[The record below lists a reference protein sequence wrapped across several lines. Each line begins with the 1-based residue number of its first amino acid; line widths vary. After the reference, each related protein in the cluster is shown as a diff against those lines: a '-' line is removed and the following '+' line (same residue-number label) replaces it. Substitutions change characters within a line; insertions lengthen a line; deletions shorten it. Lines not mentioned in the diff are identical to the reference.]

1 MSKAITR
8 IVRKSLGEF
17 GKYLAMRPS
26 GLQVQQA
33 LDAALRELPPGSV
46 LVLDFQGVEMMDYSF
61 ADEAFGSLYARMAAR
76 EYPDRYMVLA
86 MGDDEVSR
94 ALLEN
99 IEVALQQRDVAA
111 LVVPRDAIEASGQAM
126 PSRRESDQWEVIG
139 VLPEHLL
146 DTLRAV
152 MEKEQVTVRD
162 LAEALHLDSATAC
175 NNRVAKLHQLRL
187 VRREAA
193 IVPEGG
199 RQYCYSSVI

>member
-1 MSKAITR
+1 MNKSITK
-8 IVRKSLGEF
+8 VVHKSLGDY
-17 GKYLAMRPS
+17 GKYLAMRPN
-26 GLQVQQA
+26 GLAVQQS
-33 LDAALRELPPGSV
+33 LDAELRRLPPGSV

-61 ADEAFGSLYARMAAR
+61 ADEAFGSLYSRMAAR

-86 MGDDEVSR
+86 TGDDEVSQ

-99 IEVALQQRDVAA
+99 IEVALQQREVAA
-111 LVVPRDAIEASGQAM
+111 LVVPRDKVEADPKKAAQ
-126 PSRRESDQWEVIG
+126 ESANWEVIG

-162 LAEALHLDSATAC
+162 LVEALHLDSATAC

-187 VRREAA
+187 VRREAS